1 MFRGNKHIQNPNQFH
16 WASRRH
22 FLTTAGVLA
31 SSLMTTRGLFAEQLL
46 ETPGMAEGPFYPDH
60 LPLDTDNNL
69 IIISDSLTP
78 AVGAIT
84 QLSGRI
90 LGKNGQPINNA
101 TVEIWQCDANKVYLH
116 SRDSKPKASQQDK
129 NFQGFGRFETN
140 QAGEYRF
147 RTIKPVEYP
156 GRPAPHIHFK
166 VKLGD
171 RELLTTQLMIQ
182 GHPGNDRD
190 GIFKNATRK
199 FDRKL
204 IEANFLPIPES
215 KTGELF
221 AKFDIVLGITPS
233 EEQLKSTETKK
244 PVDS

>member
-1 MFRGNKHIQNPNQFH
+1 MYRYLQNRRRFLITTGVF
-16 WASRRH
+16 AST
-22 FLTTAGVLA
+22 LISAP
-31 SSLMTTRGLFAEQLL
+31 GLFAEQLAI
-46 ETPGMAEGPFYPDH
+46 TPDMTEGPFYPDH
-60 LPLDTDNNL
+60 LPLDTDNDL
-69 IIISDSLTP
+69 IMLGDSITP
-78 AVGAIT
+78 AVGIIT
-84 QLSGRI
+84 QLSGRVF
-90 LGKNGQPINNA
+90 GKNGSPIKNA

-129 NFQGFGRFETN
+129 HFQGFGRFETN

-171 RELLTTQLMIQ
+171 RELLNTQLMIRDY
-182 GHPGNDRD
+182 PGNDRD
-190 GIFKNATRK
+190 GIFKNAARK

-204 IEANFLPIPES
+204 FEADFLPIPES

-221 AKFDIVLGITPS
+221 AKFDLVLGITPS
-233 EEQLKSTETKK
+233 EEQLNPPETNKRA
-244 PVDS
+244 DS